1 LITLGEIA
9 ARCGGEIR
17 GGPETKIS
25 GVTTL
30 KDAKRGCISF
40 LSNPS
45 YRKYLGDTRAAA
57 VILAPDDAKHC
68 VVPALVSA
76 NPYALYARVAALL
89 APARVFAA
97 GVHPAATVSAGARL
111 AEGVWVGAGAV
122 IEDGVAIAA
131 GSFIGPGSVLG
142 AGVTIGADTRLV
154 ANVSIC
160 HGAVIG
166 ARCLIQPGVVIGAD
180 GFGIAWENERWIK
193 VPQLGGVV
201 IGDDVEIG
209 ANTTIDRGALDDT
222 VIEDD
227 VKLDNQ
233 IQIGHNVRIGAHTAI
248 AGCVG
253 ISGST
258 RIGRRCMIGG
268 QVGFVGHLE
277 IADNVVIYGKTL
289 VSHSIRRAG
298 TYAGC
303 VPIDDAAKARR
314 NAARMRQLDDMARR
328 LKAIEKKLKEY

>member
-1 LITLGEIA
+1 
-9 ARCGGEIR
+9 
-17 GGPETKIS
+17 
-25 GVTTL
+25 
-30 KDAKRGCISF
+30 
-40 LSNPS
+40 
-45 YRKYLGDTRAAA
+45 
-57 VILAPDDAKHC
+57 
-68 VVPALVSA
+68 
-76 NPYALYARVAALL
+76 
-89 APARVFAA
+89 
-97 GVHPAATVSAGARL
+97 
-111 AEGVWVGAGAV
+111 
-122 IEDGVAIAA
+122 
-131 GSFIGPGSVLG
+131 
-142 AGVTIGADTRLV
+142 V

-160 HGAVIG
+160 HSAIIG
-166 ARCLIQPGVVIGAD
+166 ARCLIHPGVVIGAD
-180 GFGIAWENERWIK
+180 GFGIAWENDRWIK
-193 VPQLGGVV
+193 VPQLGRVV

-253 ISGST
+253 VSGST

-298 TYAGC
+298 AYAGS

-314 NAARMRQLDDMARR
+314 NSARLRQLDGMARR
-328 LKAIEKKLKEY
+328 LKAIENKLNERKE